1 VDILDGM
8 GVSKLSAK
16 AFKQNEELHLEN
28 YVTMQWC
35 KTIIFSQPQSIKK
48 DYSCKPRLL
57 RSLRLKQEDLGT
69 PGFLQTRFPVPSP
82 PQARASVWALGQR
95 SALHHSYERL
105 SDSSAAAQ
113 CTISL

>member
-1 VDILDGM
+1 MQIFLQMVQ
-8 GVSKLSAK
+8 KLT
-16 AFKQNEELHLEN
+16 N
-28 YVTMQWC
+28 Y
-35 KTIIFSQPQSIKK
+35 IQSTTK
-48 DYSCKPRLL
+48 YQEGCKPTLIH
-57 RSLRLKQEDLGT
+57 SLRLKHEDLGT